1 MSRIAYVNGRYLP
14 HAQASVHVEDRGYQ
28 FADGVYEVFAVE
40 GRRLVDAEPHF
51 ARLDRSLRELSIPQ
65 PMSRRSLAHV
75 LDEMVRRN
83 RISSGIVYLQITRG
97 VAKRDHAF
105 PRSVVP
111 AIVATARSIRAEPRV
126 AQAEAGVKVLT
137 LPDIRWQRVDIK
149 SVGLLPNVLA
159 KQQAREGGAFEAWLV
174 DREGFVTEG
183 SSSNAWIVA
192 QDGSLVTRNVENAI
206 LNGITR
212 LSILELAHREGIQ
225 IIERKFTV
233 AEAVAAREA
242 FTTSATAFVMPVVQI
257 DSRVIGNGQPGSIAR
272 RLRDLYLRHANDAN
286 AQSSQELTSTLA

>member
-14 HAQASVHVEDRGYQ
+14 HVEASVHVEDRGYQ

-40 GRRLVDAEPHF
+40 GGRLVDAEPHF
-51 ARLDRSLRELSIPQ
+51 ARLDRSLRELAIPQ
-65 PMSRRSLAHV
+65 PMSRHALAHV

-83 RISSGIVYLQITRG
+83 RVGSGIVYLQVTRG

-105 PRSVVP
+105 PRTVVP
-111 AIVATARSIRAEPRV
+111 SVVATARSIRPEPRA

-159 KQQAREGGAFEAWLV
+159 KQQAREAGAFEAWLV
-174 DREGFVTEG
+174 DRDGFVTEG

-192 QDGSLVTRNVENAI
+192 QDGSMITRNVENAI

-212 LSILELAHREGIQ
+212 VSLLELARREGMQ

-233 AEAVAAREA
+233 AEAKAAREA

-257 DSRVIGNGQPGSIAR
+257 DERVIGNGQPGSVAR
-272 RLRDLYLRHANDAN
+272 RLRDLYLRHAKGTG
-286 AQSSQELTSTLA
+286 AQSSRELTSTPA